1 MPRIAA
7 MIRREFSPDVFLVRL
22 QFAPTS
28 ARMPVPWRFAGLAG
42 STTSL

>member
-7 MIRREFSPDVFLVRL
+7 MIRREFSSEVFLIRL
-22 QFAPTS
+22 RFAPAS
-28 ARMPVPWRFAGLAG
+28 ARMSAPWRFDGLAG